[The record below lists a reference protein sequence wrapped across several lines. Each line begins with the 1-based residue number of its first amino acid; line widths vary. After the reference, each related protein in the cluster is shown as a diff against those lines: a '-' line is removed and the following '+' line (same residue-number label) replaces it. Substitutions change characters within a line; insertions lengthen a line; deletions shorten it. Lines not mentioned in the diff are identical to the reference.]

1 MRLNPL
7 DPLMFGMQNG
17 IAAAHFLAGRY
28 DEASTWSEKALREHA
43 DFLPALRMAAA
54 SHASAGRILEAQK
67 AMARVR
73 QLDPELRV
81 SKLTDVVPFREPGDF
96 DRYVDGLRKAGLPE

>member
-1 MRLNPL
+1 
-7 DPLMFGMQNG
+7 
-17 IAAAHFLAGRY
+17 
-28 DEASTWSEKALREHA
+28 
-43 DFLPALRMAAA
+43 MAAA

-81 SKLTDVVPFREPGDF
+81 SKLTDVVPFRQPGDF